1 MRGKERE
8 SGQNGQKERNSNVQI
23 LSACMYSNA
32 LQKKTKKTC
41 EREDRKVETKVDRRW
56 SGRVDRCGL
65 SCLDQR
71 QVIQLCRIHRQ
82 PRKRG
87 FENVVLSHI

>member
-1 MRGKERE
+1 MDKRKELKCTNIKR
-8 SGQNGQKERNSNVQI
+8 
-23 LSACMYSNA
+23 LYSNE
-32 LQKKTKKTC
+32 LQKKQQQKTC

-71 QVIQLCRIHRQ
+71 QVIQLGRIHRQ

-87 FENVVLSHI
+87 FENVFRSHI

>member
-23 LSACMYSNA
+23 LSACIQTNC
-32 LQKKTKKTC
+32 KKTNKKTC

-87 FENVVLSHI
+87 FENVVISHI

>member
-1 MRGKERE
+1 MDKMDKIKELKCANIKR
-8 SGQNGQKERNSNVQI
+8 
-23 LSACMYSNA
+23 LYSNE
-32 LQKKTKKTC
+32 LQKANKKTC

-71 QVIQLCRIHRQ
+71 QVIQLCRIHCQ

-87 FENVVLSHI
+87 FENMFILSHI